1 MECSTLKTGLGPQ
14 TLPCSAAMLAHGSD
28 GKESTCN
35 AGDRGSVPGLGRSPG
50 EGNGY
55 LLQYSC
61 LENSVDRGA
70 WRPTVPWGCKELD
83 MTERL
88 TLLLLYFSGSKKKQG
103 NYMGLKITACK
114 PSRGKFWMQKIQ
126 SDQKTQLALLKS
138 LEQKHGVES
147 KSRVLCMPPTHNTT

>member
-1 MECSTLKTGLGPQ
+1 MECSTLETGLGPQ

-70 WRPTVPWGCKELD
+70 WRPTVPWGCKELE

-88 TLLLLYFSGSKKKQG
+88 TLLLLYFSGSKKKNTRKLYGTKNNCLQ
-103 NYMGLKITACK
+103 A
-114 PSRGKFWMQKIQ
+114 
-126 SDQKTQLALLKS
+126 QLGQILDAKDT
-138 LEQKHGVES
+138 K
-147 KSRVLCMPPTHNTT
+147 